1 MNVVDETI
9 ENNEEEP
16 IELPSSGKI
25 SKQYFNTFFCVIQS

>member
-16 IELPSSGKI
+16 IELPPSGKI
-25 SKQYFNTFFCVIQS
+25 SKQYLIHFFV